1 MSKETESEAFV
12 NGIVVGISLHQSRVV
27 AAHERKEPVAIGDDI
42 YYLQSGRERLEEV
55 LDSICR

>member
-12 NGIVVGISLHQSRVV
+12 NGIMVGISLHQKRVIT
-27 AAHERKEPVAIGDDI
+27 AHERKEPVAIGDDI